1 MSPYN
6 SVSKILLKGRSCN
19 LFTGIA
25 SFCTAFYFL
34 KMSSQFHVP
43 KSFDN
48 KMTLL
53 NLKDGN
59 SDNLTADSESA
70 TVSSDE
76 DMLNDFLT
84 LKAKRLISSLQNKK
98 QSLEDDLKY
107 YKCDIGNMSFIALIS
122 T

>member
-1 MSPYN
+1 
-6 SVSKILLKGRSCN
+6 
-19 LFTGIA
+19 
-25 SFCTAFYFL
+25 
-34 KMSSQFHVP
+34 MSSQFHVP

-53 NLKDGN
+53 NLKDN

-84 LKAKRLISSLQNKK
+84 LKAKMLISSLQNKK

-107 YKCDIGNMSFIALIS
+107 YKCDIGNMDLNSSSCKSHCNEI
-122 T
+122 